1 MTRRELREHIF
12 KMIFR
17 IEFYGAGEIEEQ
29 MLKYV
34 DYFSHMSD
42 LEREY
47 LLKKAGDIYDKKVI
61 IDKEINR
68 VAEDWET
75 SRMGKVDLSIIRL
88 ALYEILFDE
97 EIPTKVAINEAVEAA
112 KVYGGDSSPA
122 FINAILAKLA
132 K

>member
-17 IEFYGAGEIEEQ
+17 IEFYGASEIEEQ
-29 MLKYV
+29 LLKYV
-34 DYFSHMSD
+34 DYFPHMSD
-42 LEREY
+42 SEREY
-47 LLKKAGDIYDKKVI
+47 LLKKAEDIYDKKI
-61 IDKEINR
+61 TIDKEINR

-75 SRMGKVDLSIIRL
+75 SRMGRVDLSIIRL

-97 EIPTKVAINEAVEAA
+97 EIPTKVAINEAVEVA